1 MSELFPGT
9 IEGWYC
15 LHQVMRVDWRAVRSL
30 GAQERGAL
38 VREAGE
44 LFTEFARPERA
55 GWSAVFRLVG
65 GGADLMFVHFRETL
79 DELADVQ
86 LAVRRSRLGAHLH
99 VAYDFTSVTEAGLYH
114 ASAEAAEEARGD
126 MKKYQALLDE
136 AAAAEGASPHV
147 RSRLFPEPPADM
159 GYASFYPMSKRR
171 AHPDNWYALPVAERN
186 RMMREH
192 GLSGRRFAG
201 RIFQVITGAVGF
213 DEWEWGVTLFA
224 RDPLDIKRVVTELR
238 YDDASARF
246 GEFGEFFV
254 GVRMQ
259 EDGWPE
265 LLSVH

>member
-15 LHQVMRVDWRAVRSL
+15 LHQMVRVDWRVLRSCV
-30 GAQERGAL
+30 AQERGAL
-38 VREAGE
+38 VRETAD
-44 LFTEFARPERA
+44 LFASLAKPARP
-55 GWSAVFRLVG
+55 GWSAAYRLIG

-86 LAVRRSRLGAHLH
+86 LELRRSRFGAQLH
-99 VAYDFTSVTEAGLYH
+99 VDYDFTSVTEAGLYH
-114 ASAEAAEEARGD
+114 DSAQAAAEAGGD
-126 MKKYQALLDE
+126 MKKYQSLLDE

-159 GYASFYPMSKRR
+159 RYVSFYPMSKRR
-171 AHPDNWYALPVAERN
+171 THPDNWYTLPVDERN

-224 RDPLDIKRVVTELR
+224 REPLDIKRVVTELR
-238 YDDASARF
+238 YDEASAKY

-254 GVRMQ
+254 GVRL
-259 EDGWPE
+259 ENDRWAE
-265 LLSVH
+265 FLAVH

>member
-15 LHQVMRVDWRAVRSL
+15 LHQMVRVDWRALRAL
-30 GAQERGAL
+30 GGQERGAL
-38 VREAGE
+38 VREATE
-44 LFTEFARPERA
+44 LFGDFARPERA
-55 GWSAVFRLVG
+55 GWSAVYRLIG

-86 LAVRRSRLGAHLH
+86 LAIRRSRLGAYLQI
-99 VAYDFTSVTEAGLYH
+99 AYDFTSVTEAGLYH
-114 ASAEAAEEARGD
+114 DSAQAAEAAQGD
-126 MKKYQALLDE
+126 RKKYQAMLDE

-147 RSRLFPEPPADM
+147 KSRLYPEPPADM
-159 GYASFYPMSKRR
+159 RYVSFYPMSKRR
-171 AHPDNWYALPVAERN
+171 VHPDNWYALPVADRN

-224 RDPLDIKRVVTELR
+224 REPLDIKRVVTELR
-238 YDDASARF
+238 YDEASAKY

-254 GVRMQ
+254 GVHMRHDAWA
-259 EDGWPE
+259 EY
-265 LLSVH
+265 LAVH

>member
-9 IEGWYC
+9 IEGWFV
-15 LHQVMRVDWRAVRSL
+15 LHQVVRVDW
-30 GAQERGAL
+30 GAL
-38 VREAGE
+38 RAGGAEERAAIVRESAE
-44 LFTEFARPERA
+44 LFTSFAKPERA
-55 GWSAVFRLVG
+55 GWSAAYRLIG
-65 GGADLMFVHFRETL
+65 GGADLMLVHFRETL

-86 LAVRRSRLGAHLH
+86 LALRRSRLGSLLSI
-99 VAYDFTSVTEAGLYH
+99 VYDFTSVTEAGLYH
-114 ASAEAAEEARGD
+114 DSARAATEAAGD
-126 MKKYQALLDE
+126 MKKYQAMLDE

-147 RSRLFPEPPADM
+147 RSRLFPEPPPDLR
-159 GYASFYPMSKRR
+159 YVSFYPMSKRR
-171 AHPDNWYALPVAERN
+171 VHPDNWYALPIDERS

-238 YDDASARF
+238 YDEASAKY

-254 GVRMQ
+254 GVRMAD
-259 EDGWPE
+259 DGWPE
-265 LLSVH
+265 FLAL